1 MHSAQCAAPS
11 ATGSAQL
18 RQRGTGGAKR
28 ATQASQTGRDG
39 QLAQT
44 AQRRL
49 PGEPNVADTLG
60 WVYYQKGMTTA
71 AVRELEAAARI
82 NAKDPI
88 VHYHLGKAYNKAGYI
103 EKAKASLE
111 LALKLDPNFADAA
124 DARQTLGIIGG

>member
-1 MHSAQCAAPS
+1 MGHHRNF
-11 ATGSAQL
+11 L
-18 RQRGTGGAKR
+18 L
-28 ATQASQTGRDG
+28 GRPVQQIVG
-39 QLAQT
+39 
-44 AQRRL
+44 
-49 PGEPNVADTLG
+49 PGVNVADTLG

-71 AVRELEAAARI
+71 AVRELEAAAKV